1 MEFETFYQDILK
13 DISHLR
19 RYYQIKNLRH
29 TCEKYSQIKVP
40 YQYRT
45 VINNLRRNKNLAIL
59 KQDKRR
65 GIVTLDK
72 NKYVEK
78 CIFVVTTDK
87 FKKLDS
93 SSTATRESKVQRTL
107 RKMKFKFTEREYY

>member
-1 MEFETFYQDILK
+1 M
-13 DISHLR
+13 
-19 RYYQIKNLRH
+19 RH

-40 YQYRT
+40 YQHRT

-59 KQDKRR
+59 KQDKGR
-65 GIVTLDK
+65 GIVILDK

-78 CIFVVTTDK
+78 RIQDKTDK